1 MPEPAIPILVIRDQ
15 RVILDADLARLY
27 GVPTKRLNEQVKRN
41 ADRFPEDFVFQ
52 LSAGEVEALG
62 DQTAPTRS
70 PKPNRS
76 QIVTASPGA
85 KAIRSQIATASKR
98 NMRFLPYVFTE
109 HGALQAANVIRTP
122 EAVKMSLFVIRAF
135 VKIREELTATSALM
149 KRLAQIDD
157 TLFFH
162 DKALRDLYGK
172 LRPLLAPP
180 PDPPPKPRI
189 GFNPDNG

>member
-1 MPEPAIPILVIRDQ
+1 MPEPTIPILVIRDQ

-41 ADRFPEDFVFQ
+41 AERFPEDFVFQ
-52 LSAGEVEALG
+52 LSAAEVAALG
-62 DQTAPTRS
+62 VQIAPAST
-70 PKPNRS
+70 PQPNRS
-76 QIVTASPGA
+76 QIVTGSPGA

-98 NMRFLPYVFTE
+98 NVRFLPYAFTE
-109 HGALQAANVIRTP
+109 FGALMAANVLNSP
-122 EAVKMSLFVIRAF
+122 EAVKMSLYVIRAF
-135 VKIREELTATSALM
+135 VKIREELTATSALV

-157 TLFFH
+157 TLFLH
-162 DKALRDLYGK
+162 DKALRDLYQK

-189 GFNPDNG
+189 GF